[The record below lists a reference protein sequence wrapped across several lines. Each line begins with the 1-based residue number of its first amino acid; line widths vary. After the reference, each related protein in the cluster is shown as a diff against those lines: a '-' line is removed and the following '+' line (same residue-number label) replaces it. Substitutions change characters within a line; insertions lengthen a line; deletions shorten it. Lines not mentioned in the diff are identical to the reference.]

1 MSVETKRRVKVY
13 SFGEKLQWEDMG
25 TGQISMD
32 YVERNQVLTIIV
44 RSEVDG
50 KNLLATKQTC
60 IVCVH
65 VVVFMDSLPLLI
77 LIGQ

>member
-1 MSVETKRRVKVY
+1 MAVDTKRRVKVY

-25 TGQISMD
+25 TGRISID

-50 KNLLATKQTC
+50 K
-60 IVCVH
+60 
-65 VVVFMDSLPLLI
+65 
-77 LIGQ
+77 